1 MWIGLGVCWSIR
13 ELSFVSNAVEMIV
26 VNGIRYRPE
35 DAPKVSEAEPDVK
48 KEPVKRKPRSQGP
61 NK

>member
-1 MWIGLGVCWSIR
+1 MV
-13 ELSFVSNAVEMIV
+13 NMIV

-35 DAPKVSEAEPDVK
+35 DAPKQASKVAAVPEAK
-48 KEPVKRKPRSQGP
+48 KEPVKRKPRSQGS

>member
-1 MWIGLGVCWSIR
+1 MS
-13 ELSFVSNAVEMIV
+13 SAVEMIV

-35 DAPKVSEAEPDVK
+35 DAPKRASQVEAVPEVK
-48 KEPVKRKPRSQGP
+48 KEPVKRKPRSQGS